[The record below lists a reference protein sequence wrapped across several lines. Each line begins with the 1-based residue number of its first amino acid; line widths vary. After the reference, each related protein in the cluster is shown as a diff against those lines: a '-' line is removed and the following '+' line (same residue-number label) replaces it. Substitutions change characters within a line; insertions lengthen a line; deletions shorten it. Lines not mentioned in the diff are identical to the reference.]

1 MNNLNTTSKELVR
14 LLPLGAPMKPK
25 ICATDYTW
33 THLQDFREI
42 CSCQVHARRERTLWR
57 RTLRG
62 AKRRGVAL
70 LVTVPLAFGAIG
82 MEAMNVSLPAF
93 AKQAIEISGGSR
105 PFRIFTTRK
114 VRGKRGVLPD
124 ASTVRLDHLSRS
136 GEERAV
142 A

>member
-14 LLPLGAPMKPK
+14 LLPLGAPMKLK
-25 ICATDYTW
+25 IRATDYAW
-33 THLQDFREI
+33 TPSRDFREI

-82 MEAMNVSLPAF
+82 MEAMNVSFPAF
-93 AKQAIEISGGSR
+93 AQKAIEISSGGR
-105 PFRIFTTRK
+105 PFA
-114 VRGKRGVLPD
+114 VLP
-124 ASTVRLDHLSRS
+124 S
-136 GEERAV
+136 
-142 A
+142 